1 MYVKTKY
8 KHLLLFS
15 IYDENIHSSISKS
28 MILYNIVEE
37 VEWLKKHVDVIQANS
52 AIIENHEA
60 INNHFLIQVLNEIT
74 TGRCSEYTIHATVTN
89 MSCDK
94 WEKHVRAL
102 TEEELTSNILNW
114 GVLAWAKEPPP
125 QPQA

>member
-37 VEWLKKHVDVIQANS
+37 VEWLKKHVDVI
-52 AIIENHEA
+52 
-60 INNHFLIQVLNEIT
+60 
-74 TGRCSEYTIHATVTN
+74 
-89 MSCDK
+89 
-94 WEKHVRAL
+94 
-102 TEEELTSNILNW
+102 
-114 GVLAWAKEPPP
+114 
-125 QPQA
+125 